1 MFENHEHWDNHWNA
15 LSSFSFIFTVIFC
28 TWGWL
33 FVRTCWT
40 LQHELVQ
47 LWSGIRILFPFFMVF
62 CFLWF
67 FAGLLNW
74 SCRLFFLL
82 LKRRY
87 ADYALINTILISAMN
102 QMEKIMAAYRKASK
116 QWCSTQNKLA
126 QGRAWSRAPG
136 PPQAHPI
143 FASLCGCV
151 NLRND
156 PFSVVCNEILQWGN
170 GAGSALWWDK
180 TSGPEILN

>member
-1 MFENHEHWDNHWNA
+1 
-15 LSSFSFIFTVIFC
+15 
-28 TWGWL
+28 
-33 FVRTCWT
+33 
-40 LQHELVQ
+40 
-47 LWSGIRILFPFFMVF
+47 MVF
-62 CFLWF
+62 CSLWF

-102 QMEKIMAAYRKASK
+102 QMEKILAAYRKASK

-156 PFSVVCNEILQWGN
+156 PFSVFCNEILQWGN
-170 GAGSALWWDK
+170 GAGSALWLDK
-180 TSGPEILN
+180 TCGLDRSIHTRASPHFVAVFLSDRVALPAMASVLYLESSVALPHLYQK